1 MRKFAICIVLGAL
14 FAGNALAQNVNA
26 GLGGTVTDASGAVIP
41 GVAVTVTG
49 IETGVETRT
58 ITNEAG
64 AYQVP
69 SLNPANTDLCG
80 SGVSGIRG

>member
-1 MRKFAICIVLGAL
+1 MHRVGRLIRGQR
-14 FAGNALAQNVNA
+14 LAQNVNA

-49 IETGVETRT
+49 MRRELKRA

-64 AYQVP
+64 AYQFP
-69 SLNPANTDLCG
+69 SLQ
-80 SGVSGIRG
+80 SGKYRASAVLGFQIKNG